1 MGHTGITQFKRIAKH
16 AETNNLEIIPHA
28 TIGSGIFLAASLQA
42 SAALKGV
49 TSHEFQHSIFGPFR
63 HFTGDVLECES
74 GSFNLTHSP
83 GIGVEPSDAMLK
95 CMTLIPS

>member
-1 MGHTGITQFKRIAKH
+1 V
-16 AETNNLEIIPHA
+16 IPHA

-63 HFTGDVLECES
+63 HFTGNGLHCES
-74 GSFNLTHSP
+74 GFYLLPDSP
-83 GIGVEPSDAMLK
+83 GLGIEPSEVMRANMSPV
-95 CMTLIPS
+95 TP